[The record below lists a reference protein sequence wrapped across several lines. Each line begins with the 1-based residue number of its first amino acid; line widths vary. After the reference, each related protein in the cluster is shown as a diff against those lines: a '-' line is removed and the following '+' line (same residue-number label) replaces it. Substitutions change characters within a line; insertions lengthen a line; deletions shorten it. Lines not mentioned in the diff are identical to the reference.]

1 MKLDKL
7 LDTILLDAMPLDRCE
22 LGSYVLMLCYYWKH
36 KGPIPDDDQGLRN
49 IAKCDVAT
57 WARCKGALRP
67 LFDVKAGH
75 WRHSRLDTAIA
86 EAKAQADTFTERAKV
101 AAKARYKEG

>member
-1 MKLDKL
+1 
-7 LDTILLDAMPLDRCE
+7 
-22 LGSYVLMLCYYWKH
+22 
-36 KGPIPDDDQGLRN
+36 
-49 IAKCDVAT
+49 
-57 WARCKGALRP
+57 